1 MTDLQAA
8 TAALTENIQRDD
20 VTPTGVAREIDR
32 MMKEFQMKQGDIA
45 PKLGVTQ
52 AKVSQYLS
60 LLCLAEPLLGMLERG
75 ELNNLPHVRLSG
87 LTKSGDHGLGK
98 RRTKSYN
105 LTMLFVVDPQC
116 CKKAWGS
123 TTTIA
128 ARQKGL

>member
-1 MTDLQAA
+1 MNDVEMTDLQAA

-20 VTPTGVAREIDR
+20 VTPIGVAREIDR

-75 ELNNLPHVRLSG
+75 ELNQSIARMIVG
-87 LTKSGDHGLGK
+87 
-98 RRTKSYN
+98 
-105 LTMLFVVDPQC
+105 VDEV
-116 CKKAWGS
+116 GRS
-123 TTTIA
+123 
-128 ARQKGL
+128 